1 MKSGFGMDRVF
12 LHTPS
17 RENAMMFVIG
27 IVTLICDII
36 DALRR
41 RQEADRKSATF
52 KTITE

>member
-1 MKSGFGMDRVF
+1 MKFDFGMDRVF

-17 RENAMMFVIG
+17 RENAMMFVVG
-27 IVTLICDII
+27 IATLICDII

-41 RQEADRKSATF
+41 RQEAGQRSATF